1 MNVANQVKPKLVI
14 VEDYEILRQEL
25 CEFLDGEGFDVS
37 GVDSGEELN
46 LVLNVVIPDILVLDL
61 NLPGED
67 GISIAK
73 RIRQTLPQIAIVMMT
88 ARVTHA
94 DRMEGYQTG
103 ADVYLTKPVNPEEL
117 LLVLNN
123 LVKRIKPHD
132 SQKENGFWVFNPG
145 KGKLVSP
152 SKEEIDLTGSEVSFI
167 KLMTMAPSQQVDV
180 SELLFKLEKSDD
192 EAGKAQLEALVSR
205 LRRKINKHSDGQ
217 QSIKALWGKGYQLCI
232 DCRIA

>member
-1 MNVANQVKPKLVI
+1 M
-14 VEDYEILRQEL
+14 
-25 CEFLDGEGFDVS
+25 
-37 GVDSGEELN
+37 
-46 LVLNVVIPDILVLDL
+46 DL

-94 DRMEGYQTG
+94 DRLEGYQTG

-117 LLVLNN
+117 LLVLKN
-123 LVKRIKPHD
+123 LMKRIKPQD
-132 SQKENGFWVFNPG
+132 SLANSQFWVFNPG
-145 KGKLVSP
+145 KGKLTTP
-152 SKEEIDLTGSEVSFI
+152 AQQDIELTGSEVAFI
-167 KLMTMAPSQQVDV
+167 KLMTMAPSQQVDIG
-180 SELLFKLEKSDD
+180 ELLFKLEKSDD

-205 LRRKINKHSDGQ
+205 LRRKINKFNDGE